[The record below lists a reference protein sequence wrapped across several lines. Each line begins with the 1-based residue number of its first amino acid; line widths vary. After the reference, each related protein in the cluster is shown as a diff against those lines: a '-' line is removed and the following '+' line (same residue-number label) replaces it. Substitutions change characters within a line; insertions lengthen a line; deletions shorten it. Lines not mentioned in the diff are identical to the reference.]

1 MILGKNQKKELTNS
15 KFAGSDFKFL
25 KLESLVD
32 SLHSDS
38 VIDPP
43 SYQLHPGCNSSA
55 IYVNDKRPLLI
66 EQCQTSDEIKVFAIM
81 ALRKH
86 RAEKSPQILNTD
98 PQLPPSC
105 S

>member
-32 SLHSDS
+32 SPHSDS

-55 IYVNDKRPLLI
+55 IYVNDKRPLLM
-66 EQCQTSDEIKVFAIM
+66 K
-81 ALRKH
+81 LR
-86 RAEKSPQILNTD
+86 R
-98 PQLPPSC
+98 
-105 S
+105 